1 MKCISG
7 HKNFRAFCL
16 VVLMLGVMLSAC
28 GVEGVQPTKTAPI
41 SDMVVGTSS
50 DSSTVERSGDDQDSE
65 TTQPTTAIG
74 PTPDPCSYVLSEPG
88 PYNVGKLTLEF
99 EDPSREGRPVGIR
112 VWYPMDTSREPDFSG
127 APYPLIISSAKV
139 GNELALYLV
148 KHGFVWAG
156 VTRIDSYLHM
166 NLEMIDQPLD
176 ILFALEQMASNPPVE
191 LEGLIDAEHVGAIGY
206 SFDGYNALALGGAR
220 IDPDQYLSQ
229 CPDPDAITQ
238 ASLEG
243 YSAFSCGPAG
253 EWEVFTAHVS
263 DAIISSQDG
272 LWQPITDPRIRAVI
286 PMAAEG
292 WWLFGE
298 QGLAAVDRPILM
310 IVGTDDGLYTENV
323 AIFDHLGT
331 KDKVLLSFVDQDHMM
346 IYKGYIKSR
355 MAHFAAAFFG
365 VHLQGRDELGD
376 FMSEETIYQ
385 CSDVAWGIYDE

>member
-1 MKCISG
+1 MAYGNLRLKQKIPAA
-7 HKNFRAFCL
+7 R
-16 VVLMLGVMLSAC
+16 
-28 GVEGVQPTKTAPI
+28 
-41 SDMVVGTSS
+41 
-50 DSSTVERSGDDQDSE
+50 
-65 TTQPTTAIG
+65 
-74 PTPDPCSYVLSEPG
+74 
-88 PYNVGKLTLEF
+88 
-99 EDPSREGRPVGIR
+99 GRPVGIR
-112 VWYPMDTSREPDFSG
+112 VWYPADGNHDPDFSG

-156 VTRIDSYLHM
+156 VTRIDTYLYM

-176 ILFALEQMASNPPVE
+176 ILFALEQMASNPPAE
-191 LEGLIDAEHVGAIGY
+191 LEGLIDSDHVGAIGY

-220 IDPDQYLSQ
+220 IDPDHYLSQ

-253 EWEVFTAHVS
+253 EWEAFTAKVS
-263 DAIISSQDG
+263 DAITNSEDG

-298 QGLAAVDRPILM
+298 QGLAAVDRPVLM

-323 AIFDHLGT
+323 AIFEHLGT
-331 KDKVLLSFVDQDHMM
+331 PDKILLSFVDQDHMM
-346 IYKGYIKSR
+346 IYKGSSNSAWRILRRLSSVSIFKD
-355 MAHFAAAFFG
+355 A
-365 VHLQGRDELGD
+365 
-376 FMSEETIYQ
+376 MS
-385 CSDVAWGIYDE
+385 